1 MSDEQ
6 IEVEDKGT
14 VREADIANV
23 LASVFGSD
31 CVVRSPKLKD
41 SGGEK
46 ELCDILILALPYVI
60 VFQLKWMQITDV
72 DLSGEKGG
80 VERERLVRRMKK
92 AAKQFNEFNSQ
103 VTHQTVLHLKKPWSD
118 NGDRFDLS
126 VKSIKHIV
134 PIVLIDFEDAQ
145 YTNPQ
150 GRYTDIP
157 PVVEEAPK
165 AIQKWGAVHAFLMK
179 DFERILGSLFSVGD
193 LLLWLKERE
202 ELLVRDQ
209 VTVLGYNEL
218 TLYSIYQ
225 TNISLWNQIKMMTGV
240 VLDDSDMM
248 ERVREKWR
256 EQYQMRKDYFTRK
269 DVLSFVEEMMLDG
282 VKRSA
287 DSEPDADCVESY
299 LAIRGRLLC
308 MPSVIRKNVSGKIR
322 ENLIRLRGN
331 EGSEERPNLIG
342 SILTLDEKSPN
353 NRTAFYLVA
362 MHYVGK
368 NIEVLMHYLRA
379 RALSQIKEHQMQ
391 SRFDEI
397 VIIIVQPVP
406 MSVIASSCD
415 IDSTS
420 FDDSLPFEELKATR
434 YESSMSRFSSDEW
447 HACGAW

>member
-14 VREADIANV
+14 VREADIANA

-46 ELCDILILALPYVI
+46 ELCDILVLALPYVL
-60 VFQLKWMQITDV
+60 VFQLKWMQISDA

-80 VERERLVRRMKK
+80 VERERLIRRMKK

-103 VTHQTVLHLKKPWSD
+103 ITHQAVLHLRKPWSG
-118 NGDRFDLS
+118 NRENFDLS
-126 VKSIKHIV
+126 IKSIKHIV

-150 GRYTDIP
+150 RRYTDIP
-157 PVVEEAPK
+157 PVVEDAPK

-179 DFERILGSLFSVGD
+179 DFERIIGNVFSVGD

-202 ELLVRDQ
+202 ELLVHDQ
-209 VTVLGYNEL
+209 VAVLGYNEL

-225 TNISLWNQIKMMTGV
+225 TNISLWNQMKTMTGV
-240 VLDDSDMM
+240 LLDDSDMM
-248 ERVREKWR
+248 ERLSEKWR
-256 EQYQMRKDYFTRK
+256 EQYRIRKDYFASK
-269 DVLSFVEEMMLDG
+269 DALNFVEEMMLDG
-282 VKRSA
+282 VKCSA
-287 DSEPDADCVESY
+287 DSESDADCIESF

-308 MPSVIRKNVSGKIR
+308 MPSVIRKNASRKIR
-322 ENLIRLRGN
+322 ENLTKLRGN
-331 EGSEERPNLIG
+331 EGSEEKPNLIG

-353 NRTAFYLVA
+353 SRTAFYLVA
-362 MHYVGK
+362 MYYVGK
-368 NIEVLMHYLRA
+368 DVGLLMHYLRA
-379 RALSQIKEHQMQ
+379 RALSQIKERQMQ
-391 SRFDEI
+391 SHFDEI
-397 VIIIVQPVP
+397 VIIVVRPMP

-420 FDDSLPFEELKATR
+420 FNDSLPFEELTATR
-434 YESSMSRFSSDEW
+434 YESSMSRFSADEW